1 MGSRLGQ
8 SHHRSDSI
16 EFTHQNGGTS
26 KACPP
31 PKVEFN
37 PKSETI
43 QRVLK
48 ESKSLWAGKTAVVAM
63 GDLLTLGAFSLVP
76 PITNTLV
83 GAFSTEREALDA
95 CKAKQPDLLYAT
107 EHLEQGYG
115 IPLAI
120 KAKEVSPN
128 TRVLLFL
135 HRENQEVVRDALDA
149 HIDGIAFVSSIGKGV
164 DGDLFKSLNA
174 IANGST
180 YYPKEV
186 REMVGFK
193 KSQILN
199 ELSAREK
206 EVLEALC
213 QGMSNKEMAES
224 MFVST
229 ETIKSHVST
238 VISKLGVK
246 DRTQAVIACI
256 RAGM

>member
-1 MGSRLGQ
+1 M
-8 SHHRSDSI
+8 
-16 EFTHQNGGTS
+16 
-26 KACPP
+26 
-31 PKVEFN
+31 EFN

-135 HRENQEVVRDALDA
+135 QTH
-149 HIDGIAFVSSIGKGV
+149 
-164 DGDLFKSLNA
+164 
-174 IANGST
+174 
-180 YYPKEV
+180 
-186 REMVGFK
+186 
-193 KSQILN
+193 
-199 ELSAREK
+199 
-206 EVLEALC
+206 
-213 QGMSNKEMAES
+213 
-224 MFVST
+224 
-229 ETIKSHVST
+229 
-238 VISKLGVK
+238 
-246 DRTQAVIACI
+246 
-256 RAGM
+256 

>member
-1 MGSRLGQ
+1 MGVPLWHG
-8 SHHRSDSI
+8 
-16 EFTHQNGGTS
+16 
-26 KACPP
+26 PP
-31 PKVEFN
+31 PKVEFK
-37 PKSETI
+37 PKSEAI
-43 QRVLK
+43 QQVLQK
-48 ESKSLWAGKTAVVAM
+48 GKSLWAGKTAVVAM
-63 GDLLTLGAFSLVP
+63 GDLLTLGAFSMVP

-83 GAFSTEREALDA
+83 GAFSTEREALAA
-95 CKAKQPDLLYAT
+95 CEEKKPTLLCAT
-107 EHLEQGYG
+107 EYLEQGYG

-120 KAKEVSPN
+120 KTKAVSPN

-149 HIDGIAFVSSIGKGV
+149 QIDGIAFVSSIGKGV
-164 DGDLFKSLNA
+164 DGDLFKSLSA

-186 REMVGFK
+186 REMAGFK
-193 KSQILN
+193 KSLILN
-199 ELSAREK
+199 ELSGRET

-213 QGMSNKEMAES
+213 KGMSNKEIAES

-246 DRTQAVIACI
+246 DRTQAVITCI

>member
-1 MGSRLGQ
+1 MTASNYLTKMGERLW
-8 SHHRSDSI
+8 R
-16 EFTHQNGGTS
+16 
-26 KACPP
+26 CPP
-31 PKVEFN
+31 PKVEFK

-43 QRVLK
+43 QAGIK
-48 ESKSLWAGKTAVVAM
+48 ESKTLWTGKTAVVAM
-63 GDLLTLGAFSLVP
+63 GDLLTLGAFSMFP
-76 PITNTLV
+76 PIMDNLV
-83 GAFSTEREALDA
+83 GAFSTEREALTA
-95 CKAKQPDLLYAT
+95 CKEKKPALLYAT
-107 EHLEQGYG
+107 EYLEQGYG

-128 TRVLLFL
+128 TRILLFL

-149 HIDGIAFVSSIGKGV
+149 HIDGIVFVSSIGKGV
-164 DGDLFKSLNA
+164 NGDLFKSLSA

-186 REMVGFK
+186 REMAGFK
-193 KSQILN
+193 KGQILN
-199 ELSAREK
+199 ELSAREM
-206 EVLEALC
+206 EVVEALC

-224 MFVST
+224 MVVST

-246 DRTQAVIACI
+246 DRTQAVITCI